1 MAAARIEADRAR
13 ARLMDSARELQERL
27 SPGTLAHNAW
37 EGAKIKGADLA
48 EDAVDAVRRRPA
60 IAGGV
65 VAALTLFL
73 AREPLIDLAGKLK
86 DGARPSAAR
95 EKPKKK
101 AIQHGDDR
109 MTEKWT
115 TTAPN
120 DDTEDQGLWRKRV
133 RQRAIDSLW
142 QRPRRVTGAGA
153 GQPRASTT
161 RR

>member
-1 MAAARIEADRAR
+1 MSKDSLQVTAAKIEADRAR
-13 ARLMDSARELQERL
+13 ARLMDSARELQDRL

-86 DGARPSAAR
+86 GGAKAKRRGP
-95 EKPKKK
+95 KPRKK
-101 AIQHGDDR
+101 ASS
-109 MTEKWT
+109 TET
-115 TTAPN
+115 I
-120 DDTEDQGLWRKRV
+120 E
-133 RQRAIDSLW
+133 
-142 QRPRRVTGAGA
+142 
-153 GQPRASTT
+153 
-161 RR
+161 